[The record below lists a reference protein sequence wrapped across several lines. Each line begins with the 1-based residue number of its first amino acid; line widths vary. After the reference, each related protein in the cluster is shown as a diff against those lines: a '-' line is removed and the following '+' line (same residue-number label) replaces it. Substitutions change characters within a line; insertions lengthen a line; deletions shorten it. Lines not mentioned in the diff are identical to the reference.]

1 MNMAMSCEECF
12 MRREMYGETVDYKK
26 HYTPEQL
33 NEATEAIE
41 KRIYDTYVAKHQCNT
56 CAHRTFGP
64 KGWHEMAEDYC
75 VRIRGYVADDFHC
88 MLWKE
93 RK

>member
-26 HYTPEQL
+26 HYTPEKL
-33 NEATEAIE
+33 IEAREVIE
-41 KRIYDTYVAKHQCNT
+41 KRIYDTYVAKHACKT
-56 CAHRTFGP
+56 CASYFNARGVP
-64 KGWHEMAEDYC
+64 WCKMLECC
-75 VRIRGYVADDFHC
+75 VEVDFHC